1 MIVHITESFDEIG
14 VIQNWHHLIY
24 PLEMQGT
31 YKSYYSVIIF
41 VQSKCYFVKFVLI
54 WLFKKEVG

>member
-54 WLFKKEVG
+54 